1 MGSMIQ
7 KQSSIEVPHRR
18 TQEESAQLAAR
29 FASSGLTRGEFCRQH
44 GLATGT
50 LDLYRKRHGQTGNPQ
65 LAPSRLIP
73 VELAYPTVSPASG
86 LAVSLPNGYRI
97 EVNREFDAHT
107 LRHLVAA
114 LEVA

>member
-1 MGSMIQ
+1 MIE
-7 KQSSIEVPHRR
+7 KQPTIEVRR
-18 TQEESAQLAAR
+18 RRSDEESAQLAAE
-29 FASSGLTRGEFCRQH
+29 FARSGLTRGEFCRQH
-44 GLATGT
+44 GLSTGT

-73 VELAYPTVSPASG
+73 VELAYPTMSPASG
-86 LAVSLPNGYRI
+86 LAVALPNGYRI

-114 LEVA
+114 LEAA

>member
-1 MGSMIQ
+1 MIE
-7 KQSSIEVPHRR
+7 KQLTIEVRR
-18 TQEESAQLAAR
+18 RRSHEESAQLAAE
-29 FASSGLTRGEFCRQH
+29 FARSGLTCGEFCRQH

-73 VELAYPTVSPASG
+73 VELAYPTMSPASG
-86 LAVSLPNGYRI
+86 LAVALPNGYRI
-97 EVNREFDAHT
+97 EVTREFDAHT
-107 LRHLVAA
+107 LRHLVAV